1 MATLS
6 TPLDTAGSVTAPS
19 TAGMTLTATL
29 APQLFSDY
37 APVSFARMPGL
48 GGPVFVN
55 GIDPLHHYI
64 NTVVYRTG
72 ILAPRA
78 ACTATPTGTRATA
91 TLDLDVSV
99 NGAYNPAEGETIDIN
114 GTITF
119 TANASLQAVKA
130 LYAATGVYVKIGS
143 TAADTLA
150 NLEAAISQTGSQE
163 TEYISITKPAGAAY
177 IDPSV
182 LQAHMNALEVSA
194 STSTTLT
201 VRVKAYGVAGNS
213 FTAYLKAGT
222 WTDSSL
228 GSTTTT
234 VGTIGYFAGG
244 AAGTGT
250 APEAGAYRY
259 VFTRYRDLDGAES
272 GPSPYVLA
280 EIGEAM
286 NIDLDAMDQSEDTF
300 VDYVWWYRTTTAQ
313 PLYYPGGQVART
325 ASPND
330 EGTDDIADDDLI
342 AFGAIPFDQR
352 EHRVYSEGFPEIVRY
367 VVSHNGGL
375 FGGGAIK
382 SAVLSAGTVSVTN
395 DSYQVVFSSYKGP
408 QIIGR
413 TFKAASLP
421 DKYRIVRWDS
431 STTAQLDRPY
441 EGSTNASATYT
452 LTDVRDPFTIYYT
465 VPLKGNQWPADYEI
479 TGVTSDDP
487 EGITGMI
494 SHGGALLVFTPTNI
508 WRLTGDSPETFEV
521 TKVVDGIGCVS
532 GHTVVAL
539 ETGLMFLGKDGIYAW
554 DGYSAPVK
562 ISSRPTDGGQTDGI
576 DGTIDRIARRHV
588 SLSFAH
594 YDAEERVVR
603 FFVPLDDAVSPSH
616 ALVFDLGSRCWSL
629 DDQPGMRSVASVVGA
644 DGSTV
649 VIQGDDRS
657 GVWQYGVGTSDGF
670 YGTEPVITIS
680 SATTR
685 VLTLSGTPLSGV
697 DAVGLPVW
705 IVYASGDAVLRRIV
719 ANGSSSVTLDDELDT
734 APSANDQIVIGGILM
749 DLQTGRFDLGETYSR
764 KVWKDMIVAF
774 SPQSDGQLHVATS
787 VDQGAYAIPSKG
799 PTSIDLTNETG
810 RHKVRVQK
818 RGVLHGY
825 RIACIEPGCEPSIN
839 RVDLLMQMRD
849 QGDA

>member
-1 MATLS
+1 MASLS
-6 TPLDTAGSVTAPS
+6 TPLDAAGAVTSPS
-19 TAGMTLTATL
+19 SAGITLTATL

-48 GGPVFVN
+48 GGPVFAN
-55 GIDPLHHYI
+55 GIDPLHHFI

-72 ILAPRA
+72 ILAPRD

-91 TLDLDVSV
+91 TLNLDVSTD
-99 NGAYNPAEGETIDIN
+99 GAYNPSEGETIDIN

-119 TANASLQAVKA
+119 TASASLQSVKS
-130 LYAATGVYVKIGS
+130 LYGVTGVYVKIGS
-143 TAADTLA
+143 TAADTLT
-150 NLEAAISQTGSQE
+150 NLAAAVNQSGTQE
-163 TEYISITKPAGAAY
+163 TEYVSITKPAGAAY
-177 IDPSV
+177 VDPTV
-182 LQAHMNALEVSA
+182 LQAQMNAIEVSA
-194 STSTTLT
+194 STSTTVT
-201 VRVKAYGVAGNS
+201 VRVKAYGPAGNS
-213 FTAYLKAGT
+213 FTAYLKSGT

-234 VGTIGYFAGG
+234 VGTIGYFTSG

-259 VFTRYRDLDGAES
+259 VFTRYRDADGAES
-272 GPSPYVLA
+272 GPSPYVLS
-280 EIGEAM
+280 EIGEDM
-286 NIDLDAMDQSEDTF
+286 NIDLDGMDQSEDTHG
-300 VDYVWWYRTTTAQ
+300 DYVWWYRTTTAQ
-313 PLYYPGGQVART
+313 PVYFPGSNVART
-325 ASPND
+325 AGTND
-330 EGTDDIADDDLI
+330 EDTDDIADDDLS
-342 AFGAIPFDQR
+342 ALGAIPFDQR
-352 EHRVYSEGFPEIVRY
+352 EFRVYGEGFPEIVRY

-375 FGGGAIK
+375 FGAGAIK
-382 SAVLSAGTVSVTN
+382 SAELNTGTVSVTN
-395 DSYQVVFSSYKGP
+395 ASYQVTFTSYKGP

-413 TFKAASLP
+413 TLQIASIA
-421 DKYRIVRWDS
+421 DKYRIVRWDDE
-431 STTAQLDRPY
+431 TTAQLDRAY
-441 EGSTNASATYT
+441 EGSTNSTATYT
-452 LTDVRDPFTIYYT
+452 LTDVRDPFAIYYS
-465 VPLKGNQWPADYEI
+465 VPLKGNQWPADYQI

-539 ETGLMFLGKDGIYAW
+539 ETGLMFLGKDGVYAW

-562 ISSRPTDGGQTDGI
+562 ISSRPTDSGQADGI

-629 DDQPGMRSVASVVGA
+629 DDQVGMRSVASVVGA

-649 VIQGDDRS
+649 VLQGDDRG
-657 GVWQYGVGTSDGF
+657 GVWEYGVGTSDGF
-670 YGTEPVITIS
+670 YGSEAVLTIS
-680 SATTR
+680 SATSR
-685 VLTLSGTPLSGV
+685 ALTLSGTPLSGV

-705 IVYASGDAVLRRIV
+705 VVYADGDAVLSRIV
-719 ANGSSSVTLDDELDT
+719 ANGSSSVTLEDALSET
-734 APSANDQIVIGGILM
+734 PAANDQIVIGGILM
-749 DLQTGRFDLGETYSR
+749 DLQTGRFDLGETYNE

-774 SPQSDGQLHVATS
+774 SPQADGQLHVATS
-787 VDQGAYAIPSKG
+787 VDQGDLAIPTQGTDYIDMTDTKG
-799 PTSIDLTNETG
+799 
-810 RHKVRVQK
+810 RRKVRVQK

-825 RIACIEPGCEPSIN
+825 RLACIEPGCEPSIN
-839 RVDLLMQMRD
+839 RVDFIMQMRD